1 MSPRKQQILREASAL
16 IAREGYAAFTMR
28 AVARASGLKLGAL
41 QYHYRTRD
49 ELLRSLSVFIVGEY
63 RDGFAAFRA
72 ESAPGAHDLHALLDY
87 MAVESTTTS
96 WQAHRLFPQLW
107 AMALVEPV
115 MQEVLDEL
123 YAAYLDFI
131 EGALREH
138 GVEAPRAEALLL
150 MSILEGLTLFVD
162 PQRRWHTEA
171 PATLAALHTLL
182 EVRYGIPAEG
192 G

>member
-1 MSPRKQQILREASAL
+1 MTPRKQQILREASTL
-16 IAREGYAAFTMR
+16 IARDGYAAFTMR

-49 ELLRSLSVFIVGEY
+49 DLLKSLADFIVGEY

-72 ESAPGAHDLHALLDY
+72 ESARSEHDLHALLDY
-87 MAVESTTTS
+87 MAVESTTAS

-115 MQEVLDEL
+115 MQAVLDDL
-123 YAAYLDFI
+123 YAGYLDVI
-131 EGALREH
+131 EQALREH
-138 GVEAPRAEALLL
+138 GVAAPRAEALLL

-162 PQRRWHTEA
+162 PERQWHA
-171 PATLAALHTLL
+171 DAAATLTALHTLL
-182 EVRYGIPAEG
+182 EVRYGIPVASD
-192 G
+192 